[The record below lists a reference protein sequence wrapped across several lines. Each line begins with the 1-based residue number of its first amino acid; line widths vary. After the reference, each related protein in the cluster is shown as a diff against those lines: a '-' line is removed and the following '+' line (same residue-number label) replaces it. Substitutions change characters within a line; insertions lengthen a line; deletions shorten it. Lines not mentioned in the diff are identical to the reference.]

1 MQKELVHLLFSFTFF
16 CLLTT
21 NTYAANTGKYASNLK
36 FIPIPSSIL
45 PTNDVR
51 ILYQDSDGYI
61 WLPTYNGLVR
71 YDGYSVV
78 NYGLNDGTNLSFN
91 CYLNVVVEDH
101 DKNLWIAAEKGVFK
115 LHKLTGDI
123 ERIGND
129 KLESL
134 NAADIFC
141 TKNGDIWVGGDR
153 GLFRKKKG
161 EDIFERIDLPSQ
173 RLASVSS
180 IIEDDRGDIWV
191 AACEKG
197 LFRYDVEQKKFYAY
211 IDQVLYLS
219 NVVYQ
224 DDKQQIWVGTWD
236 RGLLRL
242 ATPYTTGR
250 MQYDRF
256 HRVEGEENSLFD
268 NIVYD
273 IGQDE
278 SHRIWVSTRSGLSI
292 MHDESDFYSFE
303 NFLPEEGIGKLPYN
317 EVSSILRTHDNQMW
331 ISMFGGGVCKIQ
343 TENKKFGVDRM
354 EAVRSLYKTISIR
367 NVFYAGDDEY
377 WMGIIG
383 FGMILYNARTHT
395 CINYQEHPD
404 FKDLP
409 YTSTVDAIIRRK
421 KTGEICFGTYSR
433 GVWLYDEKSHK
444 VRALNH
450 LTQRK
455 FENDCVH
462 TLMEDSKGNLWIG
475 TRQGVYILD
484 AEDQFHK
491 LSDWMPGVE
500 LDFLSSRVFD
510 IKEDAEHHIWIA
522 TNYEGIV
529 RLDLQDKTCRR
540 YAVGQKRD
548 GRISSACWSIPVSRY
563 GQALCGADF
572 LIMIAN
578 RMLL

>member
-548 GRISSACWSIPVSRY
+548 VQNLLPAGRFPSADMGRLYVERT
-563 GQALCGADF
+563 F
-572 LIMIAN
+572 L
-578 RMLL
+578 L